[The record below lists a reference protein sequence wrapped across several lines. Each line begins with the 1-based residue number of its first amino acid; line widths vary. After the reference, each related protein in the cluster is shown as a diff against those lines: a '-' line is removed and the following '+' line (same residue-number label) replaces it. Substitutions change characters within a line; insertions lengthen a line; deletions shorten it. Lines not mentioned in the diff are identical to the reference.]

1 MKRLLVCMLV
11 LVLGGCRNPAQ
22 SQEQGS
28 TALADSAGPVNQK
41 VSQARRN
48 AITRAVDKAAPAV
61 VSINVIEARRGRG
74 RGMRNPFFERFFG
87 RGERRRKVQNV
98 GSGFIISEDG
108 YIVTNDHVAGDAE
121 KVTVSLSSG
130 ETIDARLVGTD
141 AASDIALLK
150 ANYDEP
156 LPHVEFAR
164 DARPIPGEWVVA
176 LGNPFGLFKAAQPS
190 VTVGVVSA
198 VGRDLQPQ
206 KGRIY
211 RNMIQTDASI
221 NRGNSGG
228 PLVNAMGKVIGV
240 NAAIY
245 SQSGGSVGIG
255 FAVPADKARRIIRE
269 LRETGN
275 VDRSYYTGLYM
286 HDVSRRIARALDLES
301 AEGVFVRDL
310 ERDSPAD
317 KGGFQRYD
325 VIVSANGE
333 PVKKRSDLVAIIYQF
348 RPGDKVDFEVIRDG
362 ERKQLTMKLGR
373 RG

>member
-1 MKRLLVCMLV
+1 
-11 LVLGGCRNPAQ
+11 
-22 SQEQGS
+22 
-28 TALADSAGPVNQK
+28 
-41 VSQARRN
+41 
-48 AITRAVDKAAPAV
+48 
-61 VSINVIEARRGRG
+61 
-74 RGMRNPFFERFFG
+74 
-87 RGERRRKVQNV
+87 
-98 GSGFIISEDG
+98 
-108 YIVTNDHVAGDAE
+108 
-121 KVTVSLSSG
+121 
-130 ETIDARLVGTD
+130 
-141 AASDIALLK
+141 
-150 ANYDEP
+150 
-156 LPHVEFAR
+156 
-164 DARPIPGEWVVA
+164 VVA